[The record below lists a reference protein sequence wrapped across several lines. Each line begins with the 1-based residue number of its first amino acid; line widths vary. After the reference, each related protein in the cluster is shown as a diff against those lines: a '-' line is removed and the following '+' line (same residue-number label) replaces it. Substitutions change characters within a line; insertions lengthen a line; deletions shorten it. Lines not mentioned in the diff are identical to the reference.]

1 MKKQVNVFASVPVVT
16 IENPFSGYIRNVT
29 MDSDDIRK
37 CLFAKAK
44 VEEILP
50 SGKTVKLDFTNY
62 DKENTTPSSDKVTN
76 DVQRPTVTPQQAQ
89 AANATT
95 TATAKLADTKTA
107 TDDTK
112 KTDDKSATTDASKDA
127 DTTKKGK

>member
-76 DVQRPTVTPQQAQ
+76 DVQRLTVTPQQAQ
-89 AANATT
+89 AATT
-95 TATAKLADTKTA
+95 TTVAAQPADTKT

-112 KTDDKSATTDASKDA
+112 KANDKSATTDNSKDA
-127 DTTKKGK
+127 DTSKKGK

>member
-89 AANATT
+89 AA
-95 TATAKLADTKTA
+95 TATVTAQPADTKT
-107 TDDTK
+107 TDNTK
-112 KTDDKSATTDASKDA
+112 KADDKSAATNNSKDA
-127 DTTKKGK
+127 DTSKKGK